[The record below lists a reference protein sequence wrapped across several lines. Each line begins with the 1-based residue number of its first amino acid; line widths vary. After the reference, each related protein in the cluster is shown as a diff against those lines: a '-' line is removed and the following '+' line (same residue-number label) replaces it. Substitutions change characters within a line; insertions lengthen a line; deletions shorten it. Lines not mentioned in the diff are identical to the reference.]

1 MSEILE
7 DLFDD
12 NNNVNLAP
20 VDTNAGL
27 GETDL
32 KYKIIAL
39 KILIKLIQVPDFIV
53 TESCQMT
60 TPIASPLR
68 VCKNKTNVKKGGKAQ
83 MSSLTPKQ
91 MWDIIQKQSA
101 KLQQKNRMIKCLK
114 SALQRS
120 NEKSKRFEKKLEEY
134 PKVDIKI
141 VKVVES
147 LSLTEEHDVYA
158 GIIMDQLR
166 NFGKLKSARW
176 NQTTIS
182 IASSCT
188 RKVLDI
194 TNSYGD

>member
-1 MSEILE
+1 MQAESASQVELQMSEILE

-20 VDTNAGL
+20 VDTKAGL

-32 KYKIIAL
+32 KKKIIAL
-39 KILIKLIQVPDFIV
+39 KILIKLIQVPDLIV

-60 TPIASPLR
+60 TPIAIPLR
-68 VCKNKTNVKKGGKAQ
+68 VSKKKTNVKKCRKAQ

-101 KLQQKNRMIKCLK
+101 VAKKNRMIKCLK

-120 NEKSKRFEKKLEEY
+120 NEKSKRFEKKFEE
-134 PKVDIKI
+134 VR
-141 VKVVES
+141 VVES

-166 NFGKLKSARW
+166 NFGKLKSAR
-176 NQTTIS
+176 
-182 IASSCT
+182 
-188 RKVLDI
+188 
-194 TNSYGD
+194 